1 MCVAIPAKVIEIY
14 EHESLV
20 DFGKIKKKV
29 NTFFIEDIQIGD
41 YVLIHAGCAV
51 EKISVEDAIET
62 IKLFKIISEEF

>member
-1 MCVAIPAKVIEIY
+1 MCVAVPAKVIEVY
-14 EHESLV
+14 EHDSLV

-51 EKISVEDAIET
+51 EKISEEDAIET

>member
-1 MCVAIPAKVIEIY
+1 MCVAVPAKVIEIY

-51 EKISVEDAIET
+51 EKISEEEAIET
-62 IKLFKIISEEF
+62 INLFKIISEEF

>member
-51 EKISVEDAIET
+51 EKISEEDAIET

>member
-1 MCVAIPAKVIEIY
+1 MCVAIPAKIIEIY

-51 EKISVEDAIET
+51 EKISEEDAIET

>member
-14 EHESLV
+14 KHESLV

-29 NTFFIEDIQIGD
+29 NTFFIEDIKIGD

-51 EKISVEDAIET
+51 EKISEEEAMET

>member
-14 EHESLV
+14 EHGSLV

-51 EKISVEDAIET
+51 EKISEEDAIET

>member
-1 MCVAIPAKVIEIY
+1 MCVAIPAKIIEIY

-29 NTFFIEDIQIGD
+29 NTFFIEDIKIGD

-51 EKISVEDAIET
+51 EKISEEEAMET

>member
-1 MCVAIPAKVIEIY
+1 MCVAVPAKVIEIY

-29 NTFFIEDIQIGD
+29 NTFFIENIQIGD

-51 EKISVEDAIET
+51 EKISEEDAIET

>member
-29 NTFFIEDIQIGD
+29 NTFFIEDIKIGD

-51 EKISVEDAIET
+51 EKISEEEAIET
-62 IKLFKIISEEF
+62 INLFKIISEEF

>member
-41 YVLIHAGCAV
+41 YVLIHAGFAV
-51 EKISVEDAIET
+51 EKISEEDAIET

>member
-1 MCVAIPAKVIEIY
+1 MCVAIPAKIIEIY

-29 NTFFIEDIQIGD
+29 NTFFIEDIKIGD

-51 EKISVEDAIET
+51 EKISEEEAIET

>member
-29 NTFFIEDIQIGD
+29 NTFFIENIQIGD

-51 EKISVEDAIET
+51 EKISEEEAIET
-62 IKLFKIISEEF
+62 INLFKIISAEF

>member
-1 MCVAIPAKVIEIY
+1 MCVAVPAKIIEIY
-14 EHESLV
+14 EYESLV

-29 NTFFIEDIQIGD
+29 NTFFIEDIKIGD

-51 EKISVEDAIET
+51 EKIIEEDAIET

>member
-29 NTFFIEDIQIGD
+29 NTFFIEDIKLGD
-41 YVLIHAGCAV
+41 YVLIHAGCAL
-51 EKISVEDAIET
+51 EKISEEEAIET

>member
-1 MCVAIPAKVIEIY
+1 MCVAVPAKVIEIY

-29 NTFFIEDIQIGD
+29 NTFFIEDIKIGD

-51 EKISVEDAIET
+51 EKISEEEAIET

>member
-29 NTFFIEDIQIGD
+29 NTFFIEDIKLGD
-41 YVLIHAGCAV
+41 YVLIHAGCAL
-51 EKISVEDAIET
+51 EKISEEEAIET
-62 IKLFKIISEEF
+62 INLIKIISEEF

>member
-14 EHESLV
+14 EYESLV

-29 NTFFIEDIQIGD
+29 NTFFIEDIKIGD

-51 EKISVEDAIET
+51 EKISEEEAIET
-62 IKLFKIISEEF
+62 INLFKIISEEF

>member
-51 EKISVEDAIET
+51 ERISEEDAIET

>member
-1 MCVAIPAKVIEIY
+1 MCVAVPAKVIEIY

-29 NTFFIEDIQIGD
+29 NTFFIEDIKVGD

-51 EKISVEDAIET
+51 EKISEEDAIET

>member
-14 EHESLV
+14 DYESLV

-29 NTFFIEDIQIGD
+29 NTFFIEDIKIGD

-51 EKISVEDAIET
+51 EKISEEEAIET
-62 IKLFKIISEEF
+62 INLFKIISEEF

>member
-14 EHESLV
+14 ENESLV

-29 NTFFIEDIQIGD
+29 NNFFIENIEIGD

-51 EKISVEDAIET
+51 EKISEEEAIET

>member
-1 MCVAIPAKVIEIY
+1 MCVAVPAKVIEIY

-51 EKISVEDAIET
+51 EKISEEDAIET

>member
-29 NTFFIEDIQIGD
+29 NTFFIEDIKIGD

-51 EKISVEDAIET
+51 EKISEEDAIET

>member
-1 MCVAIPAKVIEIY
+1 MCVAIPAKIIEIY

-29 NTFFIEDIQIGD
+29 NTFFIEDIKVGD

-51 EKISVEDAIET
+51 EKISEEDAIET
-62 IKLFKIISEEF
+62 IKLFKIISAEF

>member
-14 EHESLV
+14 ENESLV

-29 NTFFIEDIQIGD
+29 NTFFIEDIEIGD

-51 EKISVEDAIET
+51 EKISEEEAIET
-62 IKLFKIISEEF
+62 IKLFKIISDEF

>member
-14 EHESLV
+14 EYESLV

-29 NTFFIEDIQIGD
+29 NTFFIEEIQIGD

-51 EKISVEDAIET
+51 EKISEEEAIET